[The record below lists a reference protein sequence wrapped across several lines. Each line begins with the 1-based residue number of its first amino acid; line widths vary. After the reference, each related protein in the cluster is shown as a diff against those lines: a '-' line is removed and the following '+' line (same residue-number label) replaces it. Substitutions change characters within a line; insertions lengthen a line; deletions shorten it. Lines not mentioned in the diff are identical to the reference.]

1 MRKRRNFIRIKNG
14 AKPTN
19 PEEAEALQECVKG
32 IDGQL
37 LDCVKEVLRI
47 CIPRRKSYT
56 RDTNCNKKL
65 KRKTNF
71 LNFYDTFEMRR
82 LHTSNYRI
90 SVQSLI

>member
-1 MRKRRNFIRIKNG
+1 MRKRRNFIRVKNG

-19 PEEAEALQECVKG
+19 PEEAEALQECVKR

-37 LDCVKEVLRI
+37 LDCAKEILRT

-56 RDTNCNKKL
+56 RDMNCNKKL

-71 LNFYDTFEMRR
+71 SNFYDTFEMMR
-82 LHTSNYRI
+82 LYTSNYRI